1 MNFNKIDLALLD
13 LLQKNIS
20 MPIDELARRV
30 GLTKTPCWRRIQKLE
45 KSGVIKG
52 RVAILDGGMLERNVS
67 VFVQVKTSQHNRA
80 WLEDF
85 SKIVC
90 DFPEVAGFYRMSGE
104 YDYLL
109 RVIVGDIAAYDD
121 FYKRFIE
128 ATSLSD
134 VTSNFAMEEIK
145 NSTEIYL
152 GKTGDDKNDQT
163 GEIRKTH

>member
-1 MNFNKIDLALLD
+1 MNFDKVDLALLD
-13 LLQKNIS
+13 LLQKDIS

-45 KSGVIKG
+45 KTGVIKG
-52 RVAILDGGMLERNVS
+52 RVALLDGALLDRKLS
-67 VFVQVKTSQHNRA
+67 VFVQVKTSQHNKI
-80 WLEDF
+80 WLENF
-85 SKIVC
+85 SKLVSG
-90 DFPEVAGFYRMSGE
+90 FPEVAGFYRMSGE

-128 ATSLSD
+128 ATSLTD

-152 GKTGDDKNDQT
+152 GN
-163 GEIRKTH
+163 HF

>member
-1 MNFNKIDLALLD
+1 MNFNKIDLELLD

-20 MPIDELARRV
+20 MSVDELARRV

-45 KSGVIKG
+45 KTGVIKG
-52 RVAILDGGMLERNVS
+52 KVALLDGALLDRNVS
-67 VFVQVKTSQHNRA
+67 VFVQVKTSQHNA
-80 WLEDF
+80 DWLAEF
-85 SKIVC
+85 SDTVSA
-90 DFPEVAGFYRMSGE
+90 FPEVAGFYRMSGE

-109 RVIVGDIAAYDD
+109 RVVVRDIPAYDD

-128 ATSLSD
+128 ATSLYD

-152 GKTGDDKNDQT
+152 GNRVKECQKRRQNS
-163 GEIRKTH
+163 

>member
-1 MNFNKIDLALLD
+1 MNFDSTDLELLD
-13 LLQKNIS
+13 LLQKDIS
-20 MPIDELARRV
+20 ISIDELARRV

-45 KSGVIKG
+45 KCGVIKG
-52 RVAILDGGMLERNVS
+52 RVALLDGALLDRNVS
-67 VFVQVKTSQHNRA
+67 VFVQIKTSHHNRK

-85 SKIVC
+85 AQTVT

-109 RVIVGDIAAYDD
+109 RVIVKDIPAYDD

-152 GKTGDDKNDQT
+152 GT
-163 GEIRKTH
+163 

>member
-1 MNFNKIDLALLD
+1 MNFDAIDLAILD

-20 MPIDELARRV
+20 ISIDELARRV
-30 GLTKTPCWRRIQKLE
+30 GLTKTPCWRRVQKLE

-52 RVAILDGGMLERNVS
+52 RVALLDGALLDLNVS
-67 VFVQVKTSQHNRA
+67 VFMQVKTSHHNRT
-80 WLEDF
+80 WLEEF
-85 SKIVC
+85 SKVVS
-90 DFPEVAGFYRMSGE
+90 DFPEVAEFYRMSGE

-109 RVIVGDIAAYDD
+109 RIIVRDIAAYDD

-128 ATSLSD
+128 ATSLTD

-152 GKTGDDKNDQT
+152 GNY
-163 GEIRKTH
+163 R

>member
-1 MNFNKIDLALLD
+1 MDFDSTNLELLD
-13 LLQKNIS
+13 LLQKDIS
-20 MPIDELARRV
+20 ISIDELARRV

-45 KSGVIKG
+45 KCGVIKG
-52 RVAILDGGMLERNVS
+52 RVALLDGALLDRNVS
-67 VFVQVKTSQHNRA
+67 VFVQIKTSHHNRK

-85 SKIVC
+85 AQTVT

-109 RVIVGDIAAYDD
+109 RVIVKDIPAYDD

-152 GKTGDDKNDQT
+152 GT
-163 GEIRKTH
+163 

>member
-1 MNFNKIDLALLD
+1 MHFDTTDIALLD

-30 GLTKTPCWRRIQKLE
+30 GLTKTPCWRRVQKLE

-52 RVAILDGGMLERNVS
+52 RVALLDGALLDRNVS
-67 VFVQVKTSQHNRA
+67 VFVQVKTSQHNRQ
-80 WLEDF
+80 WLDNF
-85 SKIVC
+85 SKVVS

-109 RVIVGDIAAYDD
+109 RVIVRDIAAYDD
-121 FYKRFIE
+121 FYRRFIE
-128 ATSLSD
+128 ATSLTD

-145 NSTEIYL
+145 NSTEIFL
-152 GKTGDDKNDQT
+152 GNYT
-163 GEIRKTH
+163 

>member
-1 MNFNKIDLALLD
+1 MNFDKIDLALLD
-13 LLQKNIS
+13 LLQKDIS
-20 MPIDELARRV
+20 IPIDELARRV
-30 GLTKTPCWRRIQKLE
+30 GLTKTPCWRRVQKLE
-45 KSGVIKG
+45 KTGVIKG
-52 RVAILDGGMLERNVS
+52 RVALLNGALLDRNVS

-80 WLEDF
+80 WLENF
-85 SKIVC
+85 SKVVS

-109 RVIVGDIAAYDD
+109 RVIVKDIVAYDN

-128 ATSLSD
+128 ATSLTD

-152 GKTGDDKNDQT
+152 GNF
-163 GEIRKTH
+163 H

>member
-1 MNFNKIDLALLD
+1 MNFDKIDLALLD
-13 LLQKNIS
+13 LLQKDIS
-20 MPIDELARRV
+20 IPIDELARQV

-45 KSGVIKG
+45 KTGVIKG
-52 RVAILDGGMLERNVS
+52 RVALLNGALLDRNVS
-67 VFVQVKTSQHNRA
+67 VFVQVKTSQHNRE
-80 WLEDF
+80 WLENF
-85 SKIVC
+85 SKVVS

-109 RVIVGDIAAYDD
+109 RVIVKDIVAYDN

-128 ATSLSD
+128 ATSLTD

-152 GKTGDDKNDQT
+152 GDSQ
-163 GEIRKTH
+163 

>member
-1 MNFNKIDLALLD
+1 MSFDKVDLALLD

-20 MPIDELARRV
+20 ISIDELAGHV
-30 GLTKTPCWRRIQKLE
+30 GLTKTPCWRRVQKLE
-45 KSGVIKG
+45 KTGVIKG
-52 RVAILDGGMLERNVS
+52 RVALLDGALLDRNVS
-67 VFVQVKTSQHNRA
+67 VFVQVKTSQHNRQ
-80 WLEDF
+80 WLENF
-85 SKIVC
+85 SKTVS

-109 RVIVGDIAAYDD
+109 RVIVRDIPAYDD

-128 ATSLSD
+128 ATSLTD

-152 GKTGDDKNDQT
+152 GDYSDTSL
-163 GEIRKTH
+163 

>member
-1 MNFNKIDLALLD
+1 MSFNEIDLALLD
-13 LLQKNIS
+13 LLQKNVS

-30 GLTKTPCWRRIQKLE
+30 GLTKTPCWRRVQKLE

-52 RVAILDGGMLERNVS
+52 RVALLDGKMLDRSVS

-80 WLEDF
+80 WLENF
-85 SKIVC
+85 SKIVSN
-90 DFPEVAGFYRMSGE
+90 FPEVAGFYRMSGE

-109 RVIVGDIAAYDD
+109 RVIVRDIPAYDD
-121 FYKRFIE
+121 FYKHFIE
-128 ATSLSD
+128 ATSLTD

-152 GKTGDDKNDQT
+152 GDMT
-163 GEIRKTH
+163 